1 MADKPILMSGPMVR
15 AILREIE
22 QPGTGKTKTRR
33 VIKPQPVIHDSGSW
47 RWEGR
52 NGGFVGS
59 MGTHISSFPESAAFH
74 ARFRP
79 RDRLYVREAW
89 RTHRSW
95 DQAAPRDI
103 IPASPIQYEA
113 GPLGVPMQD
122 GKFRQGMHMPRW
134 ASRITLIVKAVKVER
149 LQDIS
154 EEDAIAEGVYF
165 DGALWT
171 ADGINYGNSPI
182 DAFQCLW
189 LSIHGDDAWS
199 DNPWIV
205 AISFDPILANI
216 DSLSPEIDVN
226 KMRSAK

>member
-1 MADKPILMSGPMVR
+1 MTDRPIPMSGPMVR
-15 AILREIE
+15 ATLEGRKS
-22 QPGTGKTKTRR
+22 QTRR
-33 VIKPQPVIHDSGSW
+33 VITKLRRFGEVSEFGRSDTPGYEWHFRDRGMRWHDL
-47 RWEGR
+47 RHDELLEAL
-52 NGGFVGS
+52 
-59 MGTHISSFPESAAFH
+59 PYAAG
-74 ARFRP
+74 
-79 RDRLYVREAW
+79 DRLYVREHW
-89 RTHRSW
+89 RAEARY
-95 DQAAPRDI
+95 DDFAPRELK
-103 IPASPIQYEA
+103 A
-113 GPLGVPMQD
+113 GVPVYPVAD
-122 GKFRQGMHMPRW
+122 PDPRVSEPGCAGRFRQGMHMPRW
-134 ASRITLIVKAVKVER
+134 ASRITLIVKDVRVER

-226 KMRSAK
+226 KMREAR